1 VGWDPSSDSSG
12 VNSKRGSNEPK
23 AERRFAPDRR
33 QASGIL
39 ARQFCMKNRRGSRWR
54 GSSDRRYWQESRSI
68 SLCADQPRLPLS
80 SATSQSSP
88 ACVLATHARSNQPR
102 PGESLLERKSNNAR
116 RVRRRPTVAS
126 CRSLTVFRRVRRV
139 RMSIRENQPRAR
151 TYRLPHT
158 PSHVTITRCAIEWMS
173 GWRITALPMGNG
185 ARSRRAM
192 MHGPCGTSPASRD
205 RAPRIA
211 MHRADLD
218 HKIGDEAFA
227 APRRALELLGRN
239 PEQLSCRS
247 SDIVVEF
254 G

>member
-151 TYRLPHT
+151 TYRLPQT
-158 PSHVTITRCAIEWMS
+158 PSHVTITRWCHRMDVRLAHHCASDGQRGEVPSSDDAW
-173 GWRITALPMGNG
+173 PMW
-185 ARSRRAM
+185 
-192 MHGPCGTSPASRD
+192 HQ
-205 RAPRIA
+205 PRIA
-211 MHRADLD
+211 RSCAAHRDA
-218 HKIGDEAFA
+218 
-227 APRRALELLGRN
+227 
-239 PEQLSCRS
+239 SSRS
-247 SDIVVEF
+247 RPQNR
-254 G
+254 